1 MVFSPVVSPPLGRGS
16 GFEREL
22 VTLAQKRMFGLWTDV
37 ERSLYGV
44 SIAGS
49 WSPRDWLGSL
59 GVLLPD
65 KNNLYVL
72 RVYLSVS

>member
-1 MVFSPVVSPPLGRGS
+1 
-16 GFEREL
+16 
-22 VTLAQKRMFGLWTDV
+22 MFGLWTDV

-59 GVLLPD
+59 VLLPD

-72 RVYLSVS
+72 HVYLSVS